1 VEADATGTPVA
12 VVCLAAAPVAGELAT
27 ASGTTRLTLAPN
39 DRVDLATGA
48 RTAPGVTAPVF

>member
-1 VEADATGTPVA
+1 VEADAAGTAVA

-27 ASGTTRLTLAPN
+27 ASGTTPLALAPN

-48 RTAPGVTAPVF
+48 RTTPGFTAPVF